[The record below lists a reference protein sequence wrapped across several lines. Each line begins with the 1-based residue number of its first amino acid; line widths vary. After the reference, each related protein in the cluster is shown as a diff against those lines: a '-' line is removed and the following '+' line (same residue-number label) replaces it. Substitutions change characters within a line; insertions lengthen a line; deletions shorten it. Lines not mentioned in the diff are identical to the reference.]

1 MSEIKKLWH
10 FRQNNSGGKYTG
22 PAYNIVVESDT
33 PEGAW
38 QQAKW
43 LGATNEGSCSCCG
56 DRWPVAEEITGR
68 DYIIYLDMAIED
80 RTYTSGTSGKFPLI
94 LGCPEWRRGE
104 FRVSMEFDNFAKNA

>member
-38 QQAKW
+38 LQAKW
-43 LGATNEGSCSCCG
+43 LGATNAGSCSCCG
-56 DRWPVAEEITGR
+56 DRWHIPEEIKSR

-94 LGCPEWRRGE
+94 LGCPEWRQLE
-104 FRVSMEFDNFAKNA
+104 FRVSMDYENFQKNA

>member
-10 FRQNNSGGKYTG
+10 FRQNNSGGRYTG

-43 LGATNEGSCSCCG
+43 LGATNDDSCSCCG
-56 DRWPVAEEITGR
+56 DRWHIPEEIKSR

-80 RTYTSGTSGKFPLI
+80 STYTSRTGGKFPLV

>member
-43 LGATNEGSCSCCG
+43 LGATYDDSCPCCG
-56 DRWPVAEEITGR
+56 DRWHLPEEIKSR

-80 RTYTSGTSGKFPLI
+80 RTYTCGNFPLV

-104 FRVSMEFDNFAKNA
+104 FRVSMEFENFAK